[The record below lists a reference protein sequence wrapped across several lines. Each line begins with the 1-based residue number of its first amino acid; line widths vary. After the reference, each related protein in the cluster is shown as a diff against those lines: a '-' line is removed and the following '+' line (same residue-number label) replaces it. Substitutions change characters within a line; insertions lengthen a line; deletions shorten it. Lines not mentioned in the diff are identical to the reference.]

1 MNKNEM
7 KCSFISRSQNESLA
21 RMMAAAFV
29 AQKNPTIEELAD
41 VRTAVSEAVTN
52 SIIHGYGNDSGLVE
66 MFFKNDGDLLTIVV
80 KDYGMGIEDVELAK
94 QPFYTSKKTI
104 DRSGM
109 GFSVMEA
116 FMDTLEVESALGKG
130 TTVTMTK
137 IIGADDE

>member
-1 MNKNEM
+1 
-7 KCSFISRSQNESLA
+7 
-21 RMMAAAFV
+21 
-29 AQKNPTIEELAD
+29 
-41 VRTAVSEAVTN
+41 
-52 SIIHGYGNDSGLVE
+52 